1 MATWAQAFLCGRWG
15 VQPLSPLN
23 GSMLAS
29 MAAVRLPQGV
39 QQHFASPAALQAHL
53 YDAHRIEIPIIDW
66 KGPWHARVSCHL
78 HTSPQLVERLADVVL
93 GLRA

>member
-1 MATWAQAFLCGRWG
+1 
-15 VQPLSPLN
+15 
-23 GSMLAS
+23 MLAS